1 MYKHARRESTAT
13 VWCGDVGH
21 MLEAAG
27 TKEKKTRRS
36 ARAPEPV
43 EIGKSAVVVVFVAY
57 IN

>member
-27 TKEKKTRRS
+27 TKEKKHADRREP
-36 ARAPEPV
+36 REPV